1 LGLKKKI
8 KDMKNMK
15 ILKTY
20 EAFLGGEQKS
30 ILPKPA
36 ETDIITY
43 EFKVPVRIQGEFDD
57 SVFSYYSDIDEI
69 ARKIENEYGVDASW
83 LPDQFNQWKE
93 YRVDDPGE
101 EPDEDDFENE
111 DDYEAELEDWNERK
125 EEYDKIN
132 DHDDAD
138 LLYDFAKDE
147 LGGWDKFVKEFEV
160 DGLID
165 DIVDRREQEDIHKEL
180 KDDFNES
187 ELVQYFDKADELGVI
202 DMKVVDDRFE
212 NGKFTIAVTATKE
225 LSEEEL
231 AEVEDYISGQ
241 CSDGWGEGFEQ
252 QDIEGYSVSAWWN
265 DDNKYGEYKIDI
277 EKQ

>member
-1 LGLKKKI
+1 
-8 KDMKNMK
+8 MK

-43 EFKVPVRIQGEFDD
+43 EFKVPVIIQSDFDD
-57 SVFSYYSDIDEI
+57 SVFGYYSNIDEI
-69 ARKIENEYGVDASW
+69 ARKIENEYGIDTSW
-83 LPDQFNQWKE
+83 LPEQFNYWKE
-93 YRVDDPGE
+93 WKVDDPGE

-132 DHDDAD
+132 DQDDAD
-138 LLYDFAKDE
+138 LLYDYAKDE
-147 LGGWDKFVKEFEV
+147 FGSWDKFVKEFEV

-165 DIVDRREQEDIHKEL
+165 DIVDSGDQREIYREL

-231 AEVEDYISGQ
+231 SEVEDYISGQ

-252 QDIEGYSVSAWWN
+252 QPIVNDYYVSTWWS
-265 DDNKYGEYKIDI
+265 DDDKYGEYKIEI
-277 EKQ
+277 EKP